1 MKRNIKLYLQDI
13 WESTLAIEEYTQNLA
28 EEEFYSNRQVQDAII
43 RRLEIIGEAVKNID
57 DDFRNKYPQIPMRLH
72 SSSVIPA
79 QAGIHPSSV
88 IPMKM
93 GIHPLLSWRA
103 FKESAQQSQLANRVT
118 KLINRY
124 SSHFLWN
131 FFAI

>member
-57 DDFRNKYPQIPMRLH
+57 DDFRNKYPQIP
-72 SSSVIPA
+72 S
-79 QAGIHPSSV
+79 
-88 IPMKM
+88 
-93 GIHPLLSWRA
+93 LLL
-103 FKESAQQSQLANRVT
+103 EVED
-118 KLINRY
+118 
-124 SSHFLWN
+124 
-131 FFAI
+131 

>member
-57 DDFRNKYPQIPMRLH
+57 DDFRNKYPQIPWKKIAGMRDIIAHEYFGVKLER
-72 SSSVIPA
+72 VWDVLRKDLPDIK
-79 QAGIHPSSV
+79 QQ
-88 IPMKM
+88 M
-93 GIHPLLSWRA
+93 LLIMER
-103 FKESAQQSQLANRVT
+103 EDV
-118 KLINRY
+118 
-124 SSHFLWN
+124 
-131 FFAI
+131 

>member
-57 DDFRNKYPQIPMRLH
+57 DDFRNKYPQIPWKKIAGMRDKLVH
-72 SSSVIPA
+72 HYFGVDLDKIWEVIKKDLP
-79 QAGIHPSSV
+79 I
-88 IPMKM
+88 
-93 GIHPLLSWRA
+93 L
-103 FKESAQQSQLANRVT
+103 KEEVEKIL
-118 KLINRY
+118 KDLK
-124 SSHFLWN
+124 
-131 FFAI
+131 